1 MRNDTIGYRRSIGAN
16 APRLAWR
23 SWAGSATGAIL
34 DRDLATMLDRSD
46 DGECGLRT
54 RGSWRRRRW

>member
-1 MRNDTIGYRRSIGAN
+1 MKNDTVGYRRSIGAHT
-16 APRLAWR
+16 PRVAWR

-54 RGSWRRRRW
+54 PGAWRRRRW

>member
-16 APRLAWR
+16 AERPAWR
-23 SWAGSATGAIL
+23 SWAGSATAAVV

-54 RGSWRRRRW
+54 PGAWRRRRW